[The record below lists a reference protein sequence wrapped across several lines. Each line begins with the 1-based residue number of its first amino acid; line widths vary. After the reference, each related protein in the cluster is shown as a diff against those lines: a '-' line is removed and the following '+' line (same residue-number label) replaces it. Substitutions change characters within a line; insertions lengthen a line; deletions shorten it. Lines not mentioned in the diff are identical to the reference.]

1 MLKHL
6 LLTSKKSAVTF
17 SIVYLITRVLY
28 LITPLTVTYLIQCVE
43 NKDSN
48 CFAYT
53 AVFYFVLF
61 FVTQIMDYY
70 TDITEEKCY
79 ADSYVNLVRLISHK
93 ISFRNYR
100 NSDLSL
106 EEINQL
112 TGQEFEKA
120 NKYFFVE
127 IIRLIYYVLSVL
139 FILWMLF
146 VNSWKIA
153 IVILVLLM
161 IFIPLNL
168 KMGKDIDEKS
178 EKTLN
183 SMTRLRSI
191 LNDQYVI
198 SKEDHF
204 LENKQIDESSYDTYV
219 ENFAKDIN
227 EKIKSVS
234 FYLNIISYGSLN
246 MLITVMLILVCY
258 FALKG
263 EIRFSTIYL
272 FNSYTSQLWSPGEFI
287 FGFRSKY
294 KECTPIFNKIKRIE
308 NIEETESSSEVIE
321 NIAFVN
327 YVGTA
332 QGDKPLHK
340 QITVTLSKNNIY
352 LIKGE
357 NGSGKT
363 TMIENLLGFS
373 NRYRGCIKINGK
385 TDLTTNDFLYIPSKP
400 FISFFYD
407 EKLSKGSDGQKKKH
421 QISKAL
427 KEDKTVIIMDEPT
440 NFLDASTKQKFIQF
454 LNELKN
460 NHILIIVTHDPIFDG
475 INTKIIHLI

>member
-1 MLKHL
+1 M
-6 LLTSKKSAVTF
+6 
-17 SIVYLITRVLY
+17 YLITRVLY

-48 CFAYT
+48 CFVYT

-127 IIRLIYYVLSVL
+127 IIRLIYYVFSVV

-183 SMTRLRSI
+183 AMTRLRSM
-191 LNDQYVI
+191 LNDQYVV

-204 LENKQIDESSYDTYV
+204 LENKQIDESSYDTCV
-219 ENFAKDIN
+219 GNFAKDIN
-227 EKIKSVS
+227 KKNKSVS

-287 FGFRSKY
+287 FGFCSKY

-308 NIEETESSSEVIE
+308 NIEETESSSEIIE

-327 YVGTA
+327 YV
-332 QGDKPLHK
+332 
-340 QITVTLSKNNIY
+340 
-352 LIKGE
+352 
-357 NGSGKT
+357 
-363 TMIENLLGFS
+363 
-373 NRYRGCIKINGK
+373 
-385 TDLTTNDFLYIPSKP
+385 
-400 FISFFYD
+400 
-407 EKLSKGSDGQKKKH
+407 QKS
-421 QISKAL
+421 I
-427 KEDKTVIIMDEPT
+427 
-440 NFLDASTKQKFIQF
+440 
-454 LNELKN
+454 
-460 NHILIIVTHDPIFDG
+460 
-475 INTKIIHLI
+475 